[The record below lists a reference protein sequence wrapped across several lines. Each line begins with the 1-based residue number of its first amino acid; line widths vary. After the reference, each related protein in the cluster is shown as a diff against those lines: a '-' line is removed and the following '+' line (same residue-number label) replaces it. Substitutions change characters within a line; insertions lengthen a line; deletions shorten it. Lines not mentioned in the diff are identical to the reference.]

1 MFLFIY
7 LYFYSLFFFFK
18 LDLNPASEKKNYRTL
33 GYDAWLQKYENST
46 LHELPFGFPEKTLSA
61 RLTNNIALETYMTSY
76 RYLIVIA
83 GLVSADRL
91 NTFLSHSGAVILL
104 QETDFVYHYSSLLK
118 PWVHYG
124 ESIPD

>member
-1 MFLFIY
+1 MTD
-7 LYFYSLFFFFK
+7 SM
-18 LDLNPASEKKNYRTL
+18 N
-33 GYDAWLQKYENST
+33 
-46 LHELPFGFPEKTLSA
+46 
-61 RLTNNIALETYMTSY
+61 LETYMTSY
-76 RYLIVIA
+76 RYLVVIA

-91 NTFLSHSGAVILL
+91 NTFLTHSGAVILL

>member
-1 MFLFIY
+1 MEL
-7 LYFYSLFFFFK
+7 
-18 LDLNPASEKKNYRTL
+18 EK
-33 GYDAWLQKYENST
+33 
-46 LHELPFGFPEKTLSA
+46 
-61 RLTNNIALETYMTSY
+61 YMTSY

-124 ESIPD
+124 ELIPDSFNYCVLIVF